1 MQFIGYNWELTD
13 STMIPDAEIDTV
25 KLNWRSG
32 DYWQIKEVQGKMML
46 VKVDPIIQFLLEG
59 SLHG

>member
-1 MQFIGYNWELTD
+1 
-13 STMIPDAEIDTV
+13 MIPDAEIDTE
-25 KLNWRSG
+25 KLKWRSG
-32 DYWQIKEVQGKMML
+32 DYWPIKEVQGKMML